1 MEKTRDYVVDGY
13 TFHNRADAEKAQ
25 KELDGITYLKQ
36 NVQTADGDR
45 LLQIYHKMLE
55 QGLFETPVG
64 LGYLHELQGQL
75 KKSGLFTD
83 EMIAPIDITSFRVG
97 GMRKVQE
104 TPEGELQD
112 TPKKRGRKKK
122 KEVQDDVITDYR
134 VKQVKGQLRISLF
147 VILVL
152 VLVIGAMLYIAST
165 TNSVT
170 ILNYE
175 NALIDKYESW
185 QNELEEREEAVK
197 AYEEKYGIESDSTD

>member
-1 MEKTRDYVVDGY
+1 
-13 TFHNRADAEKAQ
+13 
-25 KELDGITYLKQ
+25 
-36 NVQTADGDR
+36 
-45 LLQIYHKMLE
+45 
-55 QGLFETPVG
+55 
-64 LGYLHELQGQL
+64 
-75 KKSGLFTD
+75 
-83 EMIAPIDITSFRVG
+83 MIAPIDITSFRVG